1 MLGAYQNNGDWKAKD
16 AALYLILAVLVKSQ
30 TKALGASRISELID
44 TNEFF
49 ISHILPE
56 LQNEDYNTVCHFI

>member
-44 TNEFF
+44 ANEFF